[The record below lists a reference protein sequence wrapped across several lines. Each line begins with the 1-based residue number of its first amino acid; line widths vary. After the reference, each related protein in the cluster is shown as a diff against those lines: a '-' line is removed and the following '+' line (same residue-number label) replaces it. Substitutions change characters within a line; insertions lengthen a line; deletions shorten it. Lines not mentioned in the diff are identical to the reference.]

1 METPAIRVSIA
12 PALTFERQM
21 MRPVLCFAISAAAI
35 GQSMAQEKP
44 ASPPW
49 SAPATVETITEARKF
64 TSGGVELG
72 GTLYL
77 PRSRKPVAAVVVTHS
92 ASSPL
97 GDASLYAHLKVM
109 LPAMGIAVF
118 TYDRRGSGRSGTR
131 TAGGDYTILADD
143 AIAAVR
149 SLKTDPR
156 IDPRRIGSWG
166 LSQGGW
172 ISPLAASRSPEIAFV
187 IAVSAPVVTADVQML
202 FSSTNHLRANGHS
215 QAEIDEMTATR
226 KAVDAYMRG
235 TGTREAAQ
243 ALIDLART
251 RPWFKYTYMGET
263 VRDRAVSG
271 WRKEIEN
278 DPLRNL
284 TGVKVPMLVLFGAH
298 DAVVPVATSV
308 ERLKEIAPRMPKMK
322 VHVVAGADHSMHM
335 AADQSVTL
343 DPRHDGTET
352 ADSAEYIA
360 VLSSW
365 LAALGLVG
373 N

>member
-1 METPAIRVSIA
+1 MRMLAFSA
-12 PALTFERQM
+12 LALTLGSVQ
-21 MRPVLCFAISAAAI
+21 AAT
-35 GQSMAQEKP
+35 AQEKH
-44 ASPPW
+44 ASLPW
-49 SAPATVETITEARKF
+49 SAPASVEVIREARRF
-64 TSGGVELG
+64 ANGDVELS

-97 GDASLYAHLKVM
+97 GDASLYEHLKVM
-109 LPAMGIAVF
+109 LPALGIAVF
-118 TYDRRGSGRSGTR
+118 TYDRRGSGQSGAK

-143 AIAAVR
+143 AIAAVSSLR
-149 SLKTDPR
+149 SDPR
-156 IDPRRIGSWG
+156 IDPRRIGTWG

-172 ISPLAASRSPEIAFV
+172 ISPLAASRSSDIAFV
-187 IAVSAPVVTADVQML
+187 VAVSAPVVTADLQMI

-215 QAEIDEMTATR
+215 QAEIDQMVATR

-235 TGTREAAQ
+235 TGSRGEAQ
-243 ALIDLART
+243 RLIDVAKT
-251 RPWFKYTYMGET
+251 KPWFKYTYMGET

-284 TGVKVPMLVLFGAH
+284 SAVKVPMLVLFGAD
-298 DAVVPVATSV
+298 DAVVPVAESV
-308 ERLKEIAPRMPKMK
+308 ERLKAIAGRMPKMK

-335 AADQSVTL
+335 AADQKVTL
-343 DPRHDGTET
+343 DPKHDGTER

-365 LAALGLVG
+365 LTERGLAG
-373 N
+373 R

>member
-1 METPAIRVSIA
+1 MRFTILCAL
-12 PALTFERQM
+12 ALTAGGLQPAVARQ
-21 MRPVLCFAISAAAI
+21 
-35 GQSMAQEKP
+35 KP
-44 ASPPW
+44 GSLPW
-49 SAPATVETITEARKF
+49 SAPATVEIIAEPRRFA
-64 TSGGVELG
+64 SGDAELS

-77 PRSRKPVAAVVVTHS
+77 PRNRKPVAAIVVTHS

-97 GDASLYAHLKVM
+97 GNASLYAHLKVM

-118 TYDRRGSGRSGTR
+118 TYDRRGSGGSGTK
-131 TAGGDYTILADD
+131 TAGGDFTLLADD

-156 IDPRRIGSWG
+156 IDPRRIGTWG

-172 ISPLAASRSPEIAFV
+172 ISPLAASRSTDVAFV
-187 IAVSAPVVTADVQML
+187 VAVSAPVVTADVQML

-226 KAVDAYMRG
+226 RAVDSYMRG

-243 ALIDLART
+243 ALIDVAKT

-263 VRDRAVSG
+263 IRDRAVSG

-284 TGVKVPMLVLFGAH
+284 STVKVPMLVLFGAD
-298 DAVVPVATSV
+298 DAVVPVADSTQ
-308 ERLKEIAPRMPKMK
+308 RLRAIAARMPKMK

-335 AADQSVTL
+335 AADQRITL
-343 DPRHDGTET
+343 DPKHDGTER
-352 ADSAEYIA
+352 ADSAEYVA

-365 LAALGLVG
+365 LAARGLTG
-373 N
+373 S

>member
-1 METPAIRVSIA
+1 MRSTMLCALSLALSSIQPA
-12 PALTFERQM
+12 
-21 MRPVLCFAISAAAI
+21 
-35 GQSMAQEKP
+35 MAQEKP

-49 SAPATVETITEARKF
+49 SAPATVETMTEARRF
-64 TSGGVELG
+64 TSSDVELS
-72 GTLYL
+72 GTLHL
-77 PRSRKPVAAVVVTHS
+77 PRSRKPVAAIVVTHS

-97 GDASLYAHLKVM
+97 GDASLYAHLKTV
-109 LPAMGIAVF
+109 LPALGIAVF
-118 TYDRRGSGRSGTR
+118 TYDRRGSGGSGTK
-131 TAGGDYTILADD
+131 TAGGDYTVLADD

-149 SLKTDPR
+149 SLKGDPR
-156 IDPRRIGSWG
+156 IDPRRIGTWG

-215 QAEIDEMTATR
+215 PAEVDEMVATR

-243 ALIDLART
+243 AWIDVAKT

-284 TGVKVPMLVLFGAH
+284 SAVKVPMLVLFGAD
-298 DAVVPVATSV
+298 DAVVPVADST
-308 ERLKEIAPRMPKMK
+308 ERLRAIAPRMPKMK

-335 AADQSVTL
+335 SADLRATL
-343 DPRHDGTET
+343 DPRNDGTER
-352 ADSAEYIA
+352 ADSPEYFA

-365 LAALGLVG
+365 LAAQGLTG

>member
-1 METPAIRVSIA
+1 MRSTAFCALALTLGFVQ
-12 PALTFERQM
+12 PAL
-21 MRPVLCFAISAAAI
+21 
-35 GQSMAQEKP
+35 AQEKP

-49 SAPATVETITEARKF
+49 SAPATVATITEARRF

-97 GDASLYAHLKVM
+97 GNASLYEHLKVM

-118 TYDRRGSGRSGTR
+118 TYDRRGSGRSGTK
-131 TAGGDYTILADD
+131 TAGGDYTVLADD

-149 SLKTDPR
+149 SLKADPR
-156 IDPRRIGSWG
+156 IDARRIGTWG

-172 ISPLAASRSPEIAFV
+172 ISPLAASRSSDIAFV
-187 IAVSAPVVTADVQML
+187 IAVSAPVVTADVQMI
-202 FSSTNHLRANGHS
+202 FSSINHLRANGHS
-215 QAEIDEMTATR
+215 QAEIDEMVATR
-226 KAVDAYMRG
+226 KAVDTYMRG

-243 ALIDLART
+243 AMIDVAKT

-263 VRDRAVSG
+263 IRDRAVSG

-284 TGVKVPMLVLFGAH
+284 SGVKVPMLVLFGAY

-308 ERLKEIAPRMPKMK
+308 ERLKEIAPRMPKMR

-335 AADQSVTL
+335 AADQSITL
-343 DPRHDGTET
+343 DPKHDGTET

-365 LAALGLVG
+365 LAARGVVG

>member
-1 METPAIRVSIA
+1 MRSTAFCA
-12 PALTFERQM
+12 LALTLGLIQ
-21 MRPVLCFAISAAAI
+21 PASARE
-35 GQSMAQEKP
+35 GP

-49 SAPATVETITEARKF
+49 SAPATVETITEARRF

-77 PRSRKPVAAVVVTHS
+77 PRSHKPVAAVVVTHS

-118 TYDRRGSGRSGTR
+118 TYDRRGSGRSGTK
-131 TAGGDYTILADD
+131 TAGGDYAVLADD

-149 SLKTDPR
+149 SLKADPR
-156 IDPRRIGSWG
+156 IDARRIGTWG

-172 ISPLAASRSPEIAFV
+172 ISPLAASRSPEVAFV
-187 IAVSAPVVTADVQML
+187 VAVSAPVVTADVQMI
-202 FSSTNHLRANGHS
+202 FSSINHLRANGHS
-215 QAEIDEMTATR
+215 QAEIDEMVATR
-226 KAVDAYMRG
+226 KAVDGYMRG

-243 ALIDLART
+243 AMIDVAKT

-263 VRDRAVSG
+263 IRDRAVSG

-284 TGVKVPMLVLFGAH
+284 TGVKVPMLVLFGAY

-308 ERLKEIAPRMPKMK
+308 ERLKEIAPRMPKMR

-335 AADQSVTL
+335 AADQSITL
-343 DPRHDGTET
+343 DPKHDGTET

-365 LAALGLVG
+365 LAARGYTG

>member
-1 METPAIRVSIA
+1 MRSTVLCSL
-12 PALTFERQM
+12 ALTLGLVQ
-21 MRPVLCFAISAAAI
+21 PVI
-35 GQSMAQEKP
+35 AQEKP

-49 SAPATVETITEARKF
+49 SAPATVETITEARRF

-77 PRSRKPVAAVVVTHS
+77 PRSRKTVAAVVVTHS

-97 GDASLYAHLKVM
+97 GDASLYEHLKVM

-118 TYDRRGSGRSGTR
+118 TYDRRGSGRSGTK

-143 AIAAVR
+143 AIAAAR
-149 SLKTDPR
+149 SLSADPR
-156 IDPRRIGSWG
+156 IDPRRIGTWG

-172 ISPLAASRSPEIAFV
+172 ISPLAASRSPDIAFV
-187 IAVSAPVVTADVQML
+187 IAVSAPVVTADIQMI

-215 QAEIDEMTATR
+215 QAEVDEMVATR
-226 KAVDAYMRG
+226 KAVDGYMRG

-243 ALIDLART
+243 AMIDVAKT

-263 VRDRAVSG
+263 IRDRAVSG

-284 TGVKVPMLVLFGAH
+284 TGVKVPMLVLFGAY

-308 ERLKEIAPRMPKMK
+308 ERLREIAPRMPKMR
-322 VHVVAGADHSMHM
+322 VHVVAAADHSMHM
-335 AADQSVTL
+335 AADQSITL
-343 DPRHDGTET
+343 DPKHDGTET

-360 VLSSW
+360 ILSSW
-365 LAALGLVG
+365 LAARGLVG

>member
-1 METPAIRVSIA
+1 MRSTALCALALTLASIRPAVAQETPAS
-12 PALTFERQM
+12 L
-21 MRPVLCFAISAAAI
+21 
-35 GQSMAQEKP
+35 
-44 ASPPW
+44 PW
-49 SAPATVETITEARKF
+49 SAPATVETVTEARRF

-72 GTLYL
+72 GTLHL

-97 GDASLYAHLKVM
+97 RDASLYEHLKVM
-109 LPAMGIAVF
+109 LPAIGIAVL
-118 TYDRRGSGRSGTR
+118 TYDRRGSGQSGTK
-131 TAGGDYTILADD
+131 TAGGDYTLLADD

-149 SLKTDPR
+149 SLKADPR
-156 IDPRRIGSWG
+156 IDPRRIGTWG

-172 ISPLAASRSPEIAFV
+172 IAPLAASRSPEIAFV

-243 ALIDLART
+243 QLIDRAKT

-284 TGVKVPMLVLFGAH
+284 MAVKVPMLVLFGAD
-298 DAVVPVATSV
+298 DAVVPVTTST
-308 ERLKEIAPRMPKMK
+308 ERLQAIAPRMPKMK

-335 AADQSVTL
+335 AADRKTTL
-343 DPRHDGTET
+343 DPKYDGMET
-352 ADSAEYIA
+352 ADSAEYFA

-365 LAALGLVG
+365 LAARGLTG
-373 N
+373 F

>member
-1 METPAIRVSIA
+1 MRSTAFCALALALGALQPA
-12 PALTFERQM
+12 T
-21 MRPVLCFAISAAAI
+21 
-35 GQSMAQEKP
+35 AQQKL
-44 ASPPW
+44 PW
-49 SAPATVETITEARKF
+49 SAPATVEVVSEARRF
-64 TSGGVELG
+64 ANGDVELA
-72 GTLYL
+72 GTLHL
-77 PRSRKPVAAVVVTHS
+77 PRSRSPVAAIVVTHS

-97 GDASLYAHLKVM
+97 GDASLYEHLKVM
-109 LPAMGIAVF
+109 LPALGIAVF
-118 TYDRRGSGRSGTR
+118 TYDRRGSGRSGTE
-131 TAGGDYTILADD
+131 TAGGDFTILADD
-143 AIAAVR
+143 AIAAVK
-149 SLKTDPR
+149 SLKGDPR
-156 IDPRRIGSWG
+156 IDPRRIGTWG

-172 ISPLAASRSPEIAFV
+172 ISPLAASRSADIAFV

-235 TGTREAAQ
+235 TGSREVAQ
-243 ALIDLART
+243 QRIDVAKT

-284 TGVKVPMLVLFGAH
+284 SAVKVPMLVLFGAD
-298 DAVVPVATSV
+298 DAVVPVAVSA
-308 ERLKEIAPRMPKMK
+308 ERLKAIAPRMPKMR

-335 AADQSVTL
+335 AADQTVTL
-343 DPRHDGTET
+343 DPKYDGKET
-352 ADSAEYIA
+352 ADSPEYIA

-365 LAALGLVG
+365 LAARGLVTS
-373 N
+373 